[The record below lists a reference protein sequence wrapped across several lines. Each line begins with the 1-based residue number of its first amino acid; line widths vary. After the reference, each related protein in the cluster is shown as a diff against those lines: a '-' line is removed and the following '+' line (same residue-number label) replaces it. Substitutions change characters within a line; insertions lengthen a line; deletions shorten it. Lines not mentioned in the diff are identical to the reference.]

1 MLVKLTDHKGKD
13 FWVNPMYV
21 KAVAAAKGGGA
32 EVYITF
38 GTTWSQTQVIKTEAG
53 PEEVAGWI
61 SAAMPEGSGVSA
73 YYAAAGA
80 AEEEAARQ
88 QQQASQAVILSG

>member
-1 MLVKLTDHKGKD
+1 MLVKLTDIKGRD
-13 FWVNPMYV
+13 YWINPMYV

-38 GTTWSQTQVIKTEAG
+38 GTTWSQTQVIKTEAS

-80 AEEEAARQ
+80 AEEEVARQ
-88 QQQASQAVILSG
+88 QQQAAQAAAMSG

>member
-1 MLVKLTDHKGKD
+1 MLVKITDTKGRD
-13 FWVNPMYV
+13 FWINPMYV
-21 KAVAAAKGGGA
+21 KAVSSAKGRGA

-38 GTTWSQTQVIKTEAG
+38 GTVWSSTQVIKTEAS

-61 SAAMPEGSGVSA
+61 SAAMPEGTGVAA

-80 AEEEAARQ
+80 AEEEVARQ
-88 QQQASQAVILSG
+88 QQQAAQAAVMSG